1 MIQKIAVIMAIMTA
15 IADFFVFFVCM
26 RAINDYICKLAL
38 TLMRVSARKISK
50 KIDMRRIHVLIV
62 MILMLLTTGA
72 SDLHAQ
78 YDKDVFFMRGRQA
91 LADGKYAQAIENFN
105 VLAQLDTSDHTTF
118 FFRGIAKYNLGDL
131 RGARRDF
138 DRSVRINP
146 VFTSGYHYRG
156 ITESRFGNY
165 DAALEDLE
173 HAIAL
178 RPGVDGLYFS
188 RGVTYFL
195 SQQFEKAVTDFDRY
209 IRKEPK
215 DPSAYLNRGASYLFL
230 GDTLKAVSD
239 YNKAIKLDRF
249 DPEGYVRRGR
259 LYASQKQYDLA
270 VADMDKAIELDTAN
284 TFAYFNRAIMY
295 YEQEK
300 YHEAMADLNKVLRE
314 EPGNALTLYNRGL
327 ISAQLGAYEDA
338 LDDMDRVLNINPE
351 NVLAYFNRAS
361 IFIEMGQY
369 RNALEDY
376 DRAIELYPD
385 FAKAYMNRSY
395 VKSLLGDMKSS
406 KKDYDIAQQKVR
418 EYREKTASG
427 AESFAD
433 TTKKY
438 SSLISLDAEFAKKD
452 FNDELLQNRD
462 IDVKL
467 RPLYKFVIT
476 GYKDVTNYALSHGYE
491 NPLVAR
497 LEGLMPVGVGVVNE
511 PAAVDRKY
519 LDKAEA
525 AAWDGTSATDLFL
538 RALYEN
544 YGKHFNSAL
553 NYYSQAIEE
562 GSSDEGIGKLYTAF
576 YHLNRGA
583 LRAEM
588 IEFLSSMENNVQVL
602 SMDDSGAARA
612 RVRDQIVRH
621 YDYGEAID
629 DMKAAAAIVPDL
641 PYVYFN
647 LGNLYCLSS
656 EHVSSI
662 ENFTKAIELYPYM
675 GDAYFN
681 RGLVLIYLKDKEKG
695 CIDLSRAGEL
705 GVRDAYGVIKKYC
718 EENND

>member
-1 MIQKIAVIMAIMTA
+1 MTIFVIWHVDCLCNQAA
-15 IADFFVFFVCM
+15 
-26 RAINDYICKLAL
+26 KLA
-38 TLMRVSARKISK
+38 KIFDMHRILKCLAVLLLFFSIGGSK
-50 KIDMRRIHVLIV
+50 
-62 MILMLLTTGA
+62 A
-72 SDLHAQ
+72 YAQ
-78 YDKDVFFMRGRQA
+78 YDKDVFYMRGRTA
-91 LADGKYAQAIENFN
+91 LAEGKYAQAIDNFN
-105 VLAQLDTSDHTTF
+105 VLAQLDTADYYTF

-131 RGARRDF
+131 RGARNDF

-165 DAALEDLE
+165 DAALADLQT
-173 HAIAL
+173 AIEL
-178 RPGVDGLYFS
+178 RPGFIGLYFS

-195 SQQFEKAVTDFDRY
+195 SQQFEKAISDFDRY

-259 LYASQKQYDLA
+259 LYASQKEYDNA
-270 VADMDKAIELDTAN
+270 IADMDMAISLDTAN

-295 YEQEK
+295 YEQER
-300 YHEAMADLNKVLRE
+300 YREAMDDLNQVLE
-314 EPGNALTLYNRGL
+314 DEPGNALTLYNRGL
-327 ISAQLGAYEDA
+327 IHAQLGAYEEA
-338 LDDMDRVLNINPE
+338 LNDMDRVLNINPE

-361 IFIEMGQY
+361 IFIEMGMY
-369 RNALEDY
+369 KNALEDY
-376 DRAIELYPD
+376 DKAIELYPD

-395 VKSLLGDMKSS
+395 VKNLLGDYKSS
-406 KKDYDIAQQKVR
+406 KKDYDTAQQKVR
-418 EYREKTASG
+418 EYREKSMADAG
-427 AESFAD
+427 SFAD

-438 SSLISLDAEFAKKD
+438 SALLSLDAEFAKKD

-467 RPLYKFVIT
+467 RPLYKFVLS
-476 GYKDVTNYALSHGYE
+476 GEKDMVSYALSRGYE
-491 NPLVAR
+491 NPLMAR
-497 LEGLMPVGVGVVNE
+497 LETELPVGVKVVNE
-511 PAAVDRKY
+511 PIVLTDEQLVQARRY
-519 LDKAEA
+519 
-525 AAWDGTSATDLFL
+525 AWEDNDPEHLFV

-544 YGKHFNSAL
+544 DLKRFNSAL
-553 NYYSQAIEE
+553 AYYSGAIEAAPE
-562 GSSDEGIGKLYTAF
+562 GEQGVNGLYNAF
-576 YHLNRGA
+576 YYMNRGA

-588 IEFLSSMENNVQVL
+588 IEFLASIDNNVQVL
-602 SMDDSGAARA
+602 SMDDTGAARA
-612 RVRDQIVRH
+612 RVKDRVVRQ
-621 YDYGEAID
+621 YDYSEAIE
-629 DMKAAAAIVPDL
+629 DMKTAAGIVPNI

-647 LGNLYCLSS
+647 LGNLYCLSE
-656 EHVSSI
+656 EHLASI
-662 ENFTKAIELYPYM
+662 ENYTKAIELYPYM

-705 GVRDAYGVIKKYC
+705 GAADAYGVIKKYC